1 MKNNNLN
8 HDKSMIN
15 NPKNSILDVVLKR
28 FVRIM
33 KLINL
38 FIIVG
43 ICTMNAVESYSQSTQ
58 LTLNVKNSTLEK
70 VFKMIEEQSEFVFFY
85 SDEAVDLHK
94 RVSIQVKDQTI
105 DQILDQLLEQTG
117 NSYVIDDRQI
127 FVGSKLSSGKITEF
141 PQSKMSVT
149 GVVVDET
156 GLPIVGATVQ
166 I

>member
-15 NPKNSILDVVLKR
+15 NPKNSIPDVVLKR

-43 ICTMNAVESYSQSTQ
+43 ICMVSAVESYSQTTQ
-58 LTLNVKNSTLEK
+58 LSLNVKNSTLEE
-70 VFKMIEEQSEFVFFY
+70 VFRLIEEQSEYVFFY

-94 RVSIQVKDQTI
+94 RVSIQVKERPD
-105 DQILDQLLEQTG
+105 
-117 NSYVIDDRQI
+117 NR
-127 FVGSKLSSGKITEF
+127 
-141 PQSKMSVT
+141 
-149 GVVVDET
+149 
-156 GLPIVGATVQ
+156 
-166 I
+166 